1 MGEGARGGRSALSV
15 AERRFVRGERVT
27 GVTSGIE
34 VVGAEEPNTLG
45 GEEVRAGGV
54 GGFTGIGGRPKAPP
68 RERRLKTPT
77 PRSFCMTLV
86 GGDVEV
92 AAGGKR
98 AGRVP
103 ARLARRACFAM
114 GVSEVADASSSR
126 AERGPRAPNEYPRV
140 PLPVEAGAPGLVP
153 AVARS
158 RLKKGDVGDV
168 PADGGATCGIDMLS
182 VGLGGVRTGE
192 PSEEED
198 E

>member
-1 MGEGARGGRSALSV
+1 MGDGARGGRSALSV
-15 AERRFVRGERVT
+15 ADRRLVRGARVT
-27 GVTSGIE
+27 GVFSGME

-54 GGFTGIGGRPKAPP
+54 GGFTGICGRPKAPP

-86 GGDVEV
+86 GGEVDV

-114 GVSEVADASSSR
+114 GVSDVVDVSSSR
-126 AERGPRAPNEYPRV
+126 AERAPRAPKGYPRG
-140 PLPVEAGAPGLVP
+140 PL
-153 AVARS
+153 AV
-158 RLKKGDVGDV
+158 
-168 PADGGATCGIDMLS
+168 
-182 VGLGGVRTGE
+182 
-192 PSEEED
+192 
-198 E
+198 